1 MDSSKPATIIAAT
14 ALVVAVLFAT
24 PLGQAASG
32 LIVPKN
38 SVGAAQL
45 KRSAVT
51 GLKVKDGS
59 LSAADFRA
67 GQLPKGAP
75 GPKGP
80 KGDPGA
86 QGPKGDPGA
95 TKVTK
100 RTGPAG
106 PDASPGNS
114 SGAYASCQS
123 GETLVGGGASYT
135 AQGLGK
141 ATLTASAPNDNGQ
154 WAVAVRND
162 SGTGLVQ
169 AYAYALCAA
178 P

>member
-1 MDSSKPATIIAAT
+1 MNNSKTATIIAIT
-14 ALVVAVLFAT
+14 ALAVAVLFAT

-32 LIVPKN
+32 LILPKN
-38 SVGAAQL
+38 SVGAPQL
-45 KRSAVT
+45 KASAVT
-51 GLKVKDGS
+51 GLKVENGS
-59 LSAADFRA
+59 LTAADFKP

-75 GPKGP
+75 GAQGP
-80 KGDPGA
+80 KGDPGP

-100 RTGPAG
+100 RSSAAG
-106 PDASPGNS
+106 PDAAPGDL
-114 SGAYASCQS
+114 SGANVSCQA
-123 GETLVGGGASYT
+123 GETLVGGGVSYT

-141 ATLTASAPNDNGQ
+141 ATITASAPVGNT
-154 WAVAVRND
+154 WSAVVRND
-162 SGTGLVQ
+162 SASGLVQ